1 MKTEKPEI
9 IIISSGTR
17 KAEIVQKFAGKS
29 TTIHLKKHKKGG
41 WLDKNKNRYTI

>member
-17 KAEIVQKFAGKS
+17 KAEVIQKSPGKS
-29 TTIHLKKHKKGG
+29 KTIHLKKKGN
-41 WLDKNKNRYTI
+41 WWTDKDKNRYTI